1 VVGRESTD
9 TRLLDGLTLVVS
21 RACAAIL
28 AMPRTSLDP
37 REKPDRSPVTSADKA
52 SEAVILEGLARLM
65 PGVAVLS
72 EEATGTRPVMPSGGR
87 LFIVDPLD
95 GTREFLAGLDE
106 YVVNIALMENGVPVA
121 GVVAAPARGLIWR
134 GHVGQ
139 GAERLA
145 LPSGASRDIVGER
158 VSIRTRARPASG
170 ARVLISRSHLDS
182 ATDAFVDRLPRPE
195 KIACGS
201 ALKFCL
207 LADGTA
213 DIYPR
218 LAPTSEWDIAAGH
231 AVLLAAGGDVRKPD
245 GSALLYGEGYAE
257 GKYLVPAFIASG
269 DGAAF
274 VGA

>member
-1 VVGRESTD
+1 
-9 TRLLDGLTLVVS
+9 
-21 RACAAIL
+21 
-28 AMPRTSLDP
+28 
-37 REKPDRSPVTSADKA
+37 
-52 SEAVILEGLARLM
+52 
-65 PGVAVLS
+65 
-72 EEATGTRPVMPSGGR
+72 
-87 LFIVDPLD
+87 
-95 GTREFLAGLDE
+95 
-106 YVVNIALMENGVPVA
+106 
-121 GVVAAPARGLIWR
+121 VVAAPARGLIWR

-145 LPSGASRDIVGER
+145 LPPGASLDAVGER
-158 VSIRTRARPASG
+158 VAIRTRTRPASG

-182 ATDAFVDRLPRPE
+182 ATDAFVDRLTRPE

-245 GSALLYGEGYAE
+245 GSALRYGDGYAE

-269 DGAAF
+269 DGTAF

>member
-1 VVGRESTD
+1 M
-9 TRLLDGLTLVVS
+9 RLLDGLTLIVS
-21 RACAAIL
+21 RAAAAIL
-28 AMPRTSLDP
+28 AMPRTNLDP
-37 REKPDRSPVTSADKA
+37 REKPDRSPVTSADLS
-52 SEAVILEGLARLM
+52 SEAVILEGLARLL

-72 EEATGTRPVMPSGGR
+72 EEATGTRPILPSGGR

-106 YVVNIALMENGVPVA
+106 FVVNIALMEDGAPIA

-134 GHVGQ
+134 GQVGQ

-145 LPSGASRDIVGER
+145 LSPGASLEAVGER
-158 VSIRTRARPASG
+158 VPIRTRARPASG
-170 ARVLISRSHLDS
+170 ARVLISRSHLDP
-182 ATDAFVDRLPRPE
+182 ATDAYVDRLTRPE

-201 ALKFCL
+201 ALKFCQ

-245 GSALLYGEGYAE
+245 GSVLRYGDGYAE

-269 DGAAF
+269 DRAAF

>member
-1 VVGRESTD
+1 
-9 TRLLDGLTLVVS
+9 
-21 RACAAIL
+21 
-28 AMPRTSLDP
+28 M
-37 REKPDRSPVTSADKA
+37 
-52 SEAVILEGLARLM
+52 
-65 PGVAVLS
+65 
-72 EEATGTRPVMPSGGR
+72 
-87 LFIVDPLD
+87 
-95 GTREFLAGLDE
+95 
-106 YVVNIALMENGVPVA
+106 VNIALMENGVPVA

-145 LPSGASRDIVGER
+145 LPPGASRDIARER

-182 ATDAFVDRLPRPE
+182 ATDAFVDRLTRPE

-245 GSALLYGEGYAE
+245 GSALRYGQARSFSSRPSSPRAIAPLS
-257 GKYLVPAFIASG
+257 LVHDLLVADQRALHFRPVPLGGLDGVFRDLRAKAARAS
-269 DGAAF
+269 AL
-274 VGA
+274 

>member
-1 VVGRESTD
+1 VPRSG
-9 TRLLDGLTLVVS
+9 LDE
-21 RACAAIL
+21 RAK
-28 AMPRTSLDP
+28 SDH
-37 REKPDRSPVTSADKA
+37 SPVTAADQA
-52 SEAVILEGLARLM
+52 SEAVIIEGLARLM
-65 PGVAVLS
+65 PGVTIVS
-72 EEATGTRPVMPSGGR
+72 EEATANRPVAPSGEH

-106 YVVNIALMENGVPVA
+106 FVVNIALMEKGRPVA
-121 GVVAAPARGLIWR
+121 GVIAAPARGLLWR
-134 GHVGQ
+134 GQVGR

-145 LPSGASRDIVGER
+145 LPPGASLETAGER
-158 VSIRTRARPASG
+158 VTIHTRPRPASG
-170 ARVLISRSHLDS
+170 ARVLISRSHLDP
-182 ATDAFVDRLPRPE
+182 ATNAFVDRLGQSE

-245 GSALLYGEGYAE
+245 GSALTYGQGYSK
-257 GKYLVPAFIASG
+257 GDYLVPAFIASG
-269 DGAAF
+269 DRTA
-274 VGA
+274 

>member
-1 VVGRESTD
+1 MGRESTD

-21 RACAAIL
+21 RAAAAIL
-28 AMPRTSLDP
+28 AMPRASLDP
-37 REKPDRSPVTSADKA
+37 REKPDRSPVTSADMA

-72 EEATGTRPVMPSGGR
+72 EEATGTRPVLPSGGR

-106 YVVNIALMENGVPVA
+106 YVVNIALMDNGVPVA

-134 GHVGQ
+134 GQVGQ
-139 GAERLA
+139 GAERLV
-145 LPSGASRDIVGER
+145 LPKDASLIGLGER
-158 VSIRTRARPASG
+158 VIIRTRARPASG

-207 LADGTA
+207 LAEGTA

-245 GSALLYGEGYAE
+245 GSALRYGDGYAE

-269 DGAAF
+269 DCAAF
-274 VGA
+274 VTA

>member
-1 VVGRESTD
+1 MGRESTD

-21 RACAAIL
+21 RASAAIL

-72 EEATGTRPVMPSGGR
+72 EEATGTRPVLPSGGR

-106 YVVNIALMENGVPVA
+106 YVVNIALMDNGVPVA

-134 GHVGQ
+134 GQVGQ
-139 GAERLA
+139 GAERLV
-145 LPSGASRDIVGER
+145 LPKDASLIGLGER
-158 VSIRTRARPASG
+158 VIIRTRARPASG

-182 ATDAFVDRLPRPE
+182 ATDAFVDRLTRPE
-195 KIACGS
+195 RIACGS

-207 LADGTA
+207 LADGSA

-231 AVLLAAGGDVRKPD
+231 AVLLAAGGDVRNPD
-245 GSALLYGEGYAE
+245 GSALRYGDGYAE

-269 DGAAF
+269 DCAAF
-274 VGA
+274 VTA